1 MSFHEALVAVLA
13 TWGVWRL
20 GGNTIAW
27 CKAVGKICRWDD
39 EAKARVQ
46 ALWYK
51 ACYTKDLG
59 TKLFYCRLRPA
70 KDLWRN
76 CGKAKFHQIASQIAQ
91 QIAMLE
97 DCVARTLAQTRLREL
112 KLERLLQNVCWIAIF
127 WTRRIQRL
135 HVQWRIPRPRASR
148 TRFLVQGGCIGFAY
162 AHWYF
167 PVWVQTRRQE
177 HVHTSGMGGG
187 GRNRESNGRRKLD

>member
-1 MSFHEALVAVLA
+1 MLGSLLTTMSFHEALVAVLA

-97 DCVARTLAQTRLREL
+97 DCVARTLAQL
-112 KLERLLQNVCWIAIF
+112 
-127 WTRRIQRL
+127 
-135 HVQWRIPRPRASR
+135 
-148 TRFLVQGGCIGFAY
+148 AY
-162 AHWYF
+162 ANLNW
-167 PVWVQTRRQE
+167 
-177 HVHTSGMGGG
+177 
-187 GRNRESNGRRKLD
+187 